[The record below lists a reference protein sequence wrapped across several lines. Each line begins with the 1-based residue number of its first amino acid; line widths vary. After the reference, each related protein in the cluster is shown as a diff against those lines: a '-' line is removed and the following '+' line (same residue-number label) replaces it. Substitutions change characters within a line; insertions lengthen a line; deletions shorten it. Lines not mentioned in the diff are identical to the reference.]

1 MKRKP
6 VPVIVVVLLT
16 LIASAVLYSLRPLG
30 YTAVSGEPMNIRTE
44 PPETPLTEITIWD
57 TRYPVVFEKSLLSA
71 GGQIKDVYRVSDL
84 DLMRDTY
91 FPAIWVRREDRCI
104 LFFEYLH
111 PMKDGN
117 PIDLGDTETDES
129 RRALLEEQLASYC
142 DFSTYDTFEAF
153 HAAHATPNETAGE
166 YIWSVS
172 DESRGLSVTVTED
185 GYIQWYSYT
194 DNVPKPEERLP
205 LDGEDCERL
214 IRRALRR
221 DGMISLFGNY
231 NITLTCKDMIYFGE
245 AAIFCTARVVDKDGF
260 VFVQS
265 YTIKRQ

>member
-1 MKRKP
+1 MKRKS
-6 VPVIVVVLLT
+6 VPIIIVVLLA
-16 LIASAVLYSLRPLG
+16 LIASVVLYALRPLG
-30 YTAVSGEPMNIRTE
+30 YTAVSGEPMNIETE

-57 TRYPVVFEKSLLSA
+57 TRYPVVFEESSLSA
-71 GGQIKDVYRVSDL
+71 GGQIRDVYRVSDP

-91 FPAIWVRREDRCI
+91 FPAIWVRREDGCI

-111 PMKDGN
+111 PMTDGT
-117 PIDLGDTETDES
+117 PLDFGDTEKDES

-142 DFSTYDTFEAF
+142 DFSTYDTFEVY
-153 HAAHATPNETAGE
+153 HAASNGTAGE

-172 DESRGLSVTVTED
+172 DESRGLSITVTKD
-185 GYIQWYSYT
+185 GYIQRYSYT
-194 DNVPKPEERLP
+194 DNVPKSEDRLP
-205 LDGEDCERL
+205 LDGEDCEHL
-214 IRRALRR
+214 IRRALRS